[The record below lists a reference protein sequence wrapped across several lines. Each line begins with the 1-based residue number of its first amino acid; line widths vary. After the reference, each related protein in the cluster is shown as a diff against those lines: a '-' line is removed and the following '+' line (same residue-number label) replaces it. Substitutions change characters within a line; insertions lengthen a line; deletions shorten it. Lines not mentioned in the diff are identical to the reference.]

1 MEKNGFRKKLQFAK
15 ASMFASVPVA
25 VAFCNAVVAEA
36 AQAGG
41 EVGQQATGTV
51 IGQRVNNAALGV
63 WGTVKLCCQGALIVV
78 LAVCAA
84 ILIIGTKNMKEAVKE
99 NFYYIVIGVGILYLA
114 QDFADSLQQLFG

>member
-1 MEKNGFRKKLQFAK
+1 MEKKGFRKKLQLAK
-15 ASMFASVPVA
+15 ASMLASVPVA

-51 IGQRVNNAALGV
+51 IGQRVNDASLGV
-63 WGTVKLCCQGALIVV
+63 WDIAKVCCQGALIIV
-78 LAVCAA
+78 LVVCAA

-99 NFYYIVIGVGILYLA
+99 NFYSIVIGVGILYLA
-114 QDFADSLQQLFG
+114 QEIADSLQQLFG